1 VEHQAAD
8 RRLTRRKLLIAGAAG
23 GSAFALGASGDLVA
37 RSLGALT
44 APVLDPH
51 LPTYRTRPDLRI
63 PAPIVTTL
71 RAGVTPGL
79 IMLAPYNAPG
89 NAQAGAVIVDDAGE
103 LIWENP
109 LAGLVTTDFRVQ
121 RYMGRPALTWWQ
133 GLIRLGHGVG
143 HYVIADDTYTPIA
156 TVNAGNGLAGDLHEF
171 LLTSRGTALL
181 TTYRIAN
188 QDLRAV
194 GGSKDGTIQDA
205 MFQEIDIPSG
215 RVLLEWHSLD
225 HIPITESYWPLS
237 SDWDYVHLNSI
248 AVDSDENLLVSSRNT
263 HTIYK
268 LDRSSGEIIW
278 RLGGKQ
284 SDFALAAPAVF
295 AWQHDARR
303 QPDGTITLFDNGEK
317 VSRAVVLDVDESAR
331 RVSLKQSYT
340 HPTNLFATS
349 QGNVQVLPGGNVLVG
364 WGAEPYV
371 SEFSAAGELLFD
383 AQLGKDYVSYRAYR
397 TPWSAPGAGSPTVL
411 TQRAPRSGTDV
422 FVSWNGDTR
431 VVRWEVLTGTSIA
444 ALSSIGS
451 VKRTGFETGLRL
463 SRAISSFALRGIDAA
478 GRTVGTS
485 SLRTV

>member
-1 VEHQAAD
+1 
-8 RRLTRRKLLIAGAAG
+8 LTRRKLLIAGAAG
-23 GSAFALGASGDLVA
+23 GSAIALGASGDLVA

-63 PAPIVTTL
+63 PAPTVTTL

-79 IMLAPYNAPG
+79 IMVAPYNAPG
-89 NAQAGAVIVDDAGE
+89 NAQAGALIVDDSGNP
-103 LIWENP
+103 IWENP

-133 GLIRLGHGVG
+133 GLIKIGHGVG
-143 HYVIADDTYTPIA
+143 HYVIADETYTPLA

-171 LLTSRGTALL
+171 LLTTRGTALL
-181 TTYRIAN
+181 TTYRVTT

-225 HIPITESYWPLS
+225 HIPITESYWPLTYE
-237 SDWDYVHLNSI
+237 WDYVHLNSI
-248 AVDSDENLLVSSRNT
+248 AVDTDENLLVSSRNT

-278 RLGGKQ
+278 RLGGKH
-284 SDFALAAPAVF
+284 SDFELSAAAVF

-317 VSRAVVLDVDESAR
+317 VSRAVVLDVDETAR
-331 RVSLKQSYT
+331 KVGLKQAYT
-340 HPTNLFATS
+340 HPNKLFASS

-383 AQLGKDYVSYRAYR
+383 AQLGKYYVSYRAYR
-397 TPWSAPGAGSPTVL
+397 NPWSAAGAGSPTVV
-411 TQRAPRSGTDV
+411 TERTARSATDV

-431 VVRWEVLTGTSIA
+431 VVRWEVLTGTSA
-444 ALSSIGS
+444 ESLSPVGS

-463 SRAISSFALRGIDAA
+463 AREISSFAVRGIDAA
-478 GRTVGTS
+478 GRTVGS
-485 SLRTV
+485 SPLRAV